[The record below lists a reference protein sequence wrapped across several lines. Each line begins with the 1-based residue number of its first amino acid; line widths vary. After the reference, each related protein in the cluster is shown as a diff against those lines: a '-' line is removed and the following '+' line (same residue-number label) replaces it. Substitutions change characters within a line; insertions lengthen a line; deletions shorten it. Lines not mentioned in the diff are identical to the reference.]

1 MVNAIPQ
8 SEQWRRAVVR
18 IATSLLNLLIGPS
31 AAWYAFGISGVL
43 AYIIVHT
50 TSKWLSAEF
59 SARNRAI
66 AMRNYS
72 RSPWLL
78 FLGGVFPFLLDVWY
92 APVFLVPLL
101 LGGFEGSYWCSFH
114 GIRFHLSQSESQGD
128 SIDRF
133 QIFELATTLVASL
146 TVIFLGALSLGEIV
160 GPLGA
165 LFSVVA
171 WTIPMSDQARSA
183 EMTIDSVGF
192 SKKGVFGR
200 KATGSFGTI
209 QIIRTWCM
217 RIVALQAGGITGLSI
232 VVAIS
237 ATFGFIFKII
247 YKRNLKVKGSSDVDI
262 QEKQWVIGNQVT
274 ALGLLIMALSF
285 ALTSDAKIT
294 LFDND
299 FTFGLATFIIGYI
312 VCNSAVDGILR
323 PMEIEISGERLRGE
337 GGKIGIRE
345 RTKFEQ
351 QMKLL
356 ASSLLVGLIIVIL
369 GVNPSVNVVLMF
381 YMILAISYCGFNL
394 YDSTLADLRSTYPRE
409 GHV

>member
-1 MVNAIPQ
+1 MVDAIPQ

-59 SARNRAI
+59 SARNRTIAI
-66 AMRNYS
+66 RNYT

-78 FLGGVFPFLLDVWY
+78 FLGGVFPFVLDVWY

-114 GIRFHLSQSESQGD
+114 GIRFHLSQLESQGD

-146 TVIFLGALSLGEIV
+146 TVIILGVLSLGEIA

-171 WTIPMSDQARSA
+171 WAIPMSDQARAA
-183 EMTIDSVGF
+183 EMTIDSDGF

-217 RIVALQAGGITGLSI
+217 RIVVLQAGGITGLSL

-237 ATFGFIFKII
+237 AIFGYIFKII
-247 YKRNLKVKGSSDVDI
+247 YKRNLKFGGSSEVDI
-262 QEKQWVIGNQVT
+262 QAKQWMIGNQLS
-274 ALGLLIMALSF
+274 ALGLLIMSLSF
-285 ALTSDAKIT
+285 VLTSDTKMT

-299 FTFGLATFIIGYI
+299 FTLGLATFIIGYI

-345 RTKFEQ
+345 RTKFQQ

-356 ASSLLVGLIIVIL
+356 AFSLLVGLIIVFI
-369 GVNPSVNVVLMF
+369 GVTPSVTMVLVF
-381 YMILAISYCGFNL
+381 YLFLAITYSGFNF
-394 YDSTLADLRSTYPRE
+394 YDDTLADLRSTYPGE
-409 GHV
+409 G